1 MSTTV
6 SVLGEDPGLAE
17 WLDREAA
24 AAAEE
29 AAGAP
34 LLELD
39 PGRWSPRVDPSVVRG
54 HLGLLVLDGLL
65 ARHVTI
71 DALGSTEFLGSGD
84 LLRPWGV
91 DSGTLAQASIQ
102 WEVLTPTR
110 LAVLDR
116 HFATRMQEWPEVM
129 AALLD
134 RTDQRARSL
143 AFQLALRQAVRVEDR
158 VLVALR
164 HLADRWGRVGVQGTS
179 LTLPKTSGA
188 VLARIVGARR
198 QSVSAALSSLRRQGL
213 VERRAD
219 GTWILHAYT
228 GAEAL
233 TPGRRASDLGGSTL
247 LAATG

>member
-1 MSTTV
+1 METV
-6 SVLGEDPGLAE
+6 AVLREDPGLGE
-17 WLDREAA
+17 SLDERAALEADRVA
-24 AAAEE
+24 F
-29 AAGAP
+29 AP
-34 LLELD
+34 LLTVE
-39 PGRWSPRVDPSVVRG
+39 PGRWRPQVDPQRARG

-65 ARHVTI
+65 ARHVMI
-71 DALGSTEFLGSGD
+71 DALGSTEFLGAGD

-91 DSGTLAQASIQ
+91 DSGTLAQATIQ

-116 HFATRMQEWPEVM
+116 EFAARIVAWPEVTS
-129 AALLD
+129 ALLD

-198 QSVSAALSSLRRQGL
+198 QSVSTALSSLRRQGL
-213 VERRAD
+213 VERRGD
-219 GTWILHAYT
+219 GTWILHEYP
-228 GAEAL
+228 GVEGL
-233 TPGRRASDLGGSTL
+233 TPGRRASDVGGGSSL
-247 LAATG
+247 LAAAR